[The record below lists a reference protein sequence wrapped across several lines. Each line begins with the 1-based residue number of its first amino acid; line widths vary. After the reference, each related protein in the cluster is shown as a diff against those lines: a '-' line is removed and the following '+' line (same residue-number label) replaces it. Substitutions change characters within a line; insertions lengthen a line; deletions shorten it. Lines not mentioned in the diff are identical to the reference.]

1 MIVDY
6 AHLIAIFGIWQ
17 SYRRSI
23 SLMQPTRDV
32 DVYLAHLPS
41 ELRDIVFE
49 LRSIIATVAPA
60 ATETFHRKGFTY
72 YHAERG
78 GPVSAGIC
86 QINLERDHIRLAFNH
101 GAFLPDPRGW
111 LEGDR
116 LYKRYV
122 KIYSF
127 DQAPWDDL
135 QELIAASARFDPRSI
150 A

>member
-1 MIVDY
+1 
-6 AHLIAIFGIWQ
+6 
-17 SYRRSI
+17 
-23 SLMQPTRDV
+23 MQPTRDIEI
-32 DVYLAHLPS
+32 YLAHLPP

-49 LRSIIATVAPA
+49 LRSIIASIAPA
-60 ATETFHRKGFTY
+60 ATETIRRQGFTY

-86 QINLERDHIRLAFNH
+86 QINLERDHIRLAFIH
-101 GAFLPDPRGW
+101 GAFLPDPKG
-111 LEGDR
+111 LLQGDR

-122 KIYSF
+122 KIHAF

-135 QELIAASARFDPRSI
+135 QDLITASADFDPRSI

>member
-1 MIVDY
+1 
-6 AHLIAIFGIWQ
+6 
-17 SYRRSI
+17 
-23 SLMQPTRDV
+23 MQPTRDIEL
-32 DVYLAHLPS
+32 YLMQAAPHLAP

-49 LRSIIATVAPA
+49 LRDIIASIAPT
-60 ATETFHRKGFTY
+60 ATETLHRKSFTY

-86 QINLERDHIRLAFNH
+86 QINFQPDHIRLAFNH
-101 GAFLPDPRGW
+101 GAFLPDPKG
-111 LEGDR
+111 LLQGDR

-127 DQAPWDDL
+127 DQAPWDEVQD
-135 QELIAASARFDPRSI
+135 LIAASANFDPRSI

>member
-1 MIVDY
+1 
-6 AHLIAIFGIWQ
+6 
-17 SYRRSI
+17 
-23 SLMQPTRDV
+23 MQPTRDIE
-32 DVYLAHLPS
+32 VYLAHIAP

-49 LRSIIATVAPA
+49 LRSIISSIAPT
-60 ATETFHRKGFTY
+60 ATETIHRKGFSY

-86 QINLERDHIRLAFNH
+86 QINLLRDHIQLAFIH
-101 GAFLPDPRGW
+101 GAFLPDPKGL

-122 KIYSF
+122 KITSF

-135 QELIAASARFDPRSI
+135 QDLITASANFDPRSI